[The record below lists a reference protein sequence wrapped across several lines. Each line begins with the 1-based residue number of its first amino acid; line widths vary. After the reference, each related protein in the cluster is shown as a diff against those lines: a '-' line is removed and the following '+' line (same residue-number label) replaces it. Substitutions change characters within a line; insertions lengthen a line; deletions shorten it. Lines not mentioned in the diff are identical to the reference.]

1 MKPDY
6 KSNLTAKE
14 VVISSCVSKQ
24 NCYWELAIS
33 SDFPSTREAS
43 AQECV
48 YRCMPEFW
56 LRKVF
61 PKTLFVNTDFQ

>member
-1 MKPDY
+1 ML
-6 KSNLTAKE
+6 SQNAAKE
-14 VVISSCVSKQ
+14 ARSRNLNVQDSLRKIG
-24 NCYWELAIS
+24 AA
-33 SDFPSTREAS
+33 FPSTREAS